1 MDGVTGV
8 VTKPISGA
16 REEGVEGF
24 FKGLGKGT
32 IGLVT
37 RPTAGIVD
45 FAHGTFDSVKRA
57 TEVQAESKRLRP
69 PRFLHADKVL
79 RPYCRAGAKGNQ
91 ILRYNM
97 YIKSQNIHQSFYML

>member
-1 MDGVTGV
+1 MDGVTGC

-16 REEGVEGF
+16 KEEGVEGF

-57 TEVQAESKRLRP
+57 TELQDETRRLRP
-69 PRFLHADKVL
+69 PRYIHEDKIL
-79 RPYCRAGAKGNQ
+79 RAYCLDEAKGNQ
-91 ILRYNM
+91 LL
-97 YIKSQNIHQSFYML
+97 K

>member
-1 MDGVTGV
+1 M
-8 VTKPISGA
+8 TKPITGA
-16 REEGVEGF
+16 KEEGVEGF

-57 TEVQAESKRLRP
+57 TEVQDETTRLRP
-69 PRFLHADKVL
+69 PRVFHEDKLL
-79 RPYCRAGAKGNQ
+79 RSYCLDEAKGNQ
-91 ILRYNM
+91 LLKYV
-97 YIKSQNIHQSFYML
+97 